1 MMMKTIFEKVYQQEH
16 LTHEEA
22 SCIAELMF
30 EGKLTDSQIAAFLT
44 ALKCKGETAAE
55 MAGIAQTIQQKAL
68 SIECQQENVMDN
80 CGTGGDQSGS
90 FNISTTAAFVL
101 AAGGVTVA
109 KHGNRS
115 ISSKSGSADIFEYL
129 GVEIKLTSEKISF
142 LLNEVGLAFLFAP
155 HMHPKMNYVMN
166 VRKELGTPTIL
177 NLIGPLT
184 NPVALTSQLMGTYRR
199 DLLEETAETLGHL
212 GRRRAV
218 VVNGF
223 GGVDE
228 ATLAGTTHFALL
240 EDQTITMHQFEPEEL
255 GFKRLPLAAI
265 QGGNA
270 KQNTEILL
278 SVLKNQASPY
288 LDTVVLNAAL
298 GFFSNG
304 KVATLKDGVVLAK
317 ECLDSGAALA
327 KLEQLIRL
335 QKEVA

>member
-1 MMMKTIFEKVYQQEH
+1 MKPLFEKLYAQEH

-22 SCIAELMF
+22 SKITDLMF

-55 MAGIAQTIQQKAL
+55 MAAIAETIQQKAL
-68 SIECQQENVMDN
+68 PVECRQDNVMDN

-129 GVEIKLTSEKISF
+129 GVDIMLPPEKISF

-155 HMHPKMNYVMN
+155 HMHPKMKYVMN
-166 VRKELGTPTIL
+166 VRKELGTPTVL

-184 NPVALTSQLMGTYRR
+184 NPVALASQLMGTYRR
-199 DLLEETAETLGHL
+199 DLLEKTAETLGRL
-212 GRRRAV
+212 GRKRAI

-228 ATLAGTTHFALL
+228 ATLAGTTHFTLL
-240 EDQTITMHQFEPEEL
+240 EENTVISHTIEPEEL
-255 GFKRLPLAAI
+255 GFKRLPLTAI
-265 QGGNA
+265 RGGSA
-270 KQNTEILL
+270 EQNTDILL
-278 SVLKNQASPY
+278 SVLNNQASPY
-288 LDTVVLNAAL
+288 LETVILNAAL

-304 KVATLKDGVVLAK
+304 KVATLQEGVVLAK
-317 ECLDSGAALA
+317 ECLASGAALA
-327 KLEQLIRL
+327 KLEQLIRM